1 MRLPK
6 GGVALFDSGIGGL
19 TVLAACKKILPN
31 QLFYYYG
38 DNANAPYGNL
48 PVSRIDELVD
58 RAFTLFQKLEVKA
71 VVLACNT
78 VTAVCAQRLREKYAF
93 PIVGAEPA
101 LLPALKKGKKILVLA
116 TKATRESPRFALLKK
131 RASSLFPNAEIVAP
145 ACDELAGVIERG
157 IGKEDF
163 DLAPYLPQQTA
174 DAVVLGCTHYLYAKP
189 QIERFYGCECVDGNE
204 GIANRLA
211 VLLSEKLKHIR
222 DEQPL
227 VTPICC
233 EEGFFQTKDDFQAKN
248 GANVFFLGTGKYK
261 NRTIYEQ
268 MFAIPYK

>member
-19 TVLAACKKILPN
+19 TVLAACKKVLPN

-48 PVSRIDELVD
+48 SSSRINELVD
-58 RAFTLFQKLEVKA
+58 RAFTLFQELEVKA

-78 VTAVCAQRLREKYAF
+78 VTAVCAQRLRAQYPF

-101 LLPALKKGKKILVLA
+101 LLPALKKGKRVLVLA
-116 TKATRESPRFALLKK
+116 TRATRESVRFALLKN
-131 RASSLFPNAEIVAP
+131 RASSLFPNAEIIVP

-157 IGKEDF
+157 IEKGEF
-163 DLAPYLPQQTA
+163 NLASYLPKETA
-174 DAVVLGCTHYLYAKP
+174 DVVVLGCTHYLYAKP

-211 VLLSEKLKHIR
+211 TLLSEKTKHIR
-222 DEQPL
+222 DGQPL
-227 VTPICC
+227 VTPTYL
-233 EEGFFQTKDDFQAKN
+233 EDAVFQAKGDFQAEK
-248 GANVFFLGTGKYK
+248 GAGIFFLGSGKHK
-261 NRTIYEQ
+261 NRPIYEQ
-268 MFAIPYK
+268 MFAIP